1 MQIPDFLLF
10 LYDSYKKRFH
20 ASNEKNNTGIDVTSI
35 QGATQQLTNNTE
47 QNINSSGTL
56 NESGLLESQDS
67 RLEGSKSGNVK
78 SVETTK
84 PSRLQVYIKHNKV
97 NSSHVGAR

>member
-1 MQIPDFLLF
+1 M
-10 LYDSYKKRFH
+10 
-20 ASNEKNNTGIDVTSI
+20 TSI

-47 QNINSSGTL
+47 KNINSSGTL

-67 RLEGSKSGNVK
+67 RSEGSKSGNVK